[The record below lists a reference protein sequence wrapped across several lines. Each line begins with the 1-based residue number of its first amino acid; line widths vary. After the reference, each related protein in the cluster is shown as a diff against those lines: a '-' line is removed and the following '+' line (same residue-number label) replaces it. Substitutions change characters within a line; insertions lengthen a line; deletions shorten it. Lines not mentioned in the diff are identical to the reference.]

1 MFQNRYPHSHEDVPS
16 GSPFG
21 ASQDAKFQRAEE
33 DFDLVIFDETWWRA
47 GTKKGISMERVLLI
61 HWEMSLV
68 ASFLAFRPST
78 FTSVANRLLHLR
90 KVSNLG
96 VLLEISSTPSWKHF
110 YFSLVFKSNLFVPP
124 SGRIVV
130 NGCEF

>member
-47 GTKKGISMERVLLI
+47 GSKKGISMERVLLI
-61 HWEMSLV
+61 HWE
-68 ASFLAFRPST
+68 
-78 FTSVANRLLHLR
+78 
-90 KVSNLG
+90 LG
-96 VLLEISSTPSWKHF
+96 D
-110 YFSLVFKSNLFVPP
+110 VF
-124 SGRIVV
+124 
-130 NGCEF
+130 GCFIFGI